1 MNCFKVTICG
11 DSPLS
16 HDELAEILGIPLA
29 EEIEARINGTVAIL
43 YEPVDEN
50 EWCTGPPLTWR
61 GRHEA
66 QG

>member
-11 DSPLS
+11 DGPLS

-50 EWCTGPPLTWR
+50 GDPIP
-61 GRHEA
+61 G
-66 QG
+66 